1 MIGRSRT
8 QMLMYFSLFTVILH
22 GLALGPWK
30 LCFILWNFTWETQI
44 KWGLVKLCLIQAF
57 QNKNRSRFSVNNWY
71 NIPIY
76 FLHCLALFWNI
87 CCKSKLLKIISLLS
101 LSCCIVSCNCATVDP
116 VSSWIECWLKGK
128 NWKDSTNACPRESVT
143 TVSVEL
149 INYSQVQS
157 ARIILCIFLHIF
169 PYFSLEYSVLLW
181 TRARFSMP
189 IARPKCHDSV

>member
-1 MIGRSRT
+1 MIGGSRT
-8 QMLMYFSLFTVILH
+8 QMLMYFAIFTVILH

-30 LCFILWNFTWETQI
+30 LYFILWNFTWETQI

-87 CCKSKLLKIISLLS
+87 CCTSKLLKIMSLLS
-101 LSCCIVSCNCATVDP
+101 LSRCIVSCKWATVDP
-116 VSSWIECWLKGK
+116 VSSWIECWLKGN
-128 NWKDSTNACPRESVT
+128 NWKESTNACPRESV
-143 TVSVEL
+143 SGAYQL
-149 INYSQVQS
+149 LSS
-157 ARIILCIFLHIF
+157 AICAYNLMHIF
-169 PYFSLEYSVLLW
+169 AHISVFFTWIQCSIW

-189 IARPKCHDSV
+189 IARPKCDNSV